1 MNPPTVE
8 GWHTGGEWINSGAL
22 INRVNFVADRLR
34 DTSSPGVQAM
44 ARRIGNNGGN
54 MTTDT
59 FVDRCLYEM
68 GLASVDEE
76 TYGQLVSH
84 VDTGG
89 PIVYGGNGE
98 FEGFSERV
106 ADMLALIAGT
116 KEYQF
121 G

>member
-1 MNPPTVE
+1 
-8 GWHTGGEWINSGAL
+8 
-22 INRVNFVADRLR
+22 
-34 DTSSPGVQAM
+34 M
-44 ARRIGNNGGN
+44 ARRIGNNGGT
-54 MTTDT
+54 MSTGA
-59 FVDRCLYEM
+59 FVDGCLHEM

-84 VDTGG
+84 VEMGG
-89 PIVYGGNGE
+89 PIVYGENGE